1 MDLSF
6 LTKTDHCTEAQL
18 RARIRDFAGTIV
30 AEAAKAEL
38 LKRGLKP

>member
-1 MDLSF
+1 MTIADLA
-6 LTKTDHCTEAQL
+6 KCDHCTEKQL
-18 RARIRDFAGTIV
+18 RARIAEFPGTIV